1 MPHASQILRARVR
14 PIPKID
20 VKPISAC
27 LCGGM
32 LMPAIRAMCV
42 LFKPVQSTLA
52 LFVAWIC
59 TDHTNHALAADD
71 FAVAANFFDR
81 SRNSHFTLLKLISF
95 HTVMA

>member
-1 MPHASQILRARVR
+1 
-14 PIPKID
+14 
-20 VKPISAC
+20 
-27 LCGGM
+27 
-32 LMPAIRAMCV
+32 MPAIRAMCV

-81 SRNSHFTLLKLISF
+81 SRNSHFILLKLISF
-95 HTVMA
+95 HTLIGMKHDFLLGPLERCFETCLLQQ